1 MGLWLKNTMY
11 IESFL
16 YRLFIIEWRDI
27 GGRDQE
33 RRGIIEVNRVS
44 VVKEDLEIQATENL
58 EGKMI
63 TIELLNIMIIKHSLS
78 KALK

>member
-27 GGRDQE
+27 GDRDQE